1 MNKAELI
8 KTIGKKADIA
18 NTQATKVLNA
28 FLETITETLQ
38 KGDSITLVGFGS
50 FEVRDRAARTARN
63 LQTGKPIKIPAK
75 KAPVFKAGK
84 TLKETVNTA
93 KKTKKK

>member
-1 MNKAELI
+1 MNKSELTQ
-8 KTIGKKADIA
+8 TIATKADIA

-28 FLETITETLQ
+28 FLETITETFQ
-38 KGDSITLVGFGS
+38 KGDSVTLVGFGS
-50 FEVRDRAARTARN
+50 FEVRERAARQARN
-63 LQTGKPIKIPAK
+63 LQTGKPMTVPAK

-93 KKTKKK
+93 KKAKKK